1 MVFKKKMGLIITFK
15 NLFFDLLDFVFPNYC
30 IVCSSKIKRSFFSI
44 CDKCIELIET
54 ANSEDV
60 KVFFHH
66 NFEDH
71 KLIKNFYS
79 KYEFIKDGI
88 FQQIIHHL
96 KYNRKSYLGILFGR
110 KLGEDLNKLKWFDE
124 IDLIIPVP
132 IHRIKKMQR
141 GYNQSSMIAKGINQ
155 STKKPIKESVIKRI
169 RNTETQTHLHLQ
181 ERIENVKNAF
191 KVTDKTKIFGKKIL
205 IVDDVCTTGSTVNEI
220 ARTLLASGAKEVN
233 LVTLAFVKEKDF
245 EIKV

>member
-15 NLFFDLLDFVFPNYC
+15 NLFFDLLDFIFPNYC
-30 IVCSSKIKRSFFSI
+30 LVCSNKIKRSFFSI
-44 CDKCIELIET
+44 CDECLKSIES
-54 ANSEDV
+54 ANPNDV
-60 KVFFHH
+60 SLFFHH
-66 NFEDH
+66 NFKDQ

-79 KYEFIKDGI
+79 KYEFVKDGI
-88 FQQIIHHL
+88 FQQIVHHL
-96 KYNRKSYLGILFGR
+96 KYNRKSYFGILFGR

-155 STKKPIKESVIKRI
+155 LTKKPINESVLKRI

-191 KVTDKTKIFGKKIL
+191 RVTDRTKIFGKKIL

-220 ARTLLASGAKEVN
+220 ARTLLKSGAKEVN